1 VTFPASRG
9 VRRSSALSIVM
20 HAALLLGVV
29 VLPLL
34 WDNTLP
40 APQAE
45 VRAFFADPLTLP
57 PPPPPPPA
65 AAAHRAIPR
74 PQSSAHATAFVVPVV
89 TPDTLPASPGDLG
102 LDAAGVPG
110 GVDGGVPGGVVGGVV
125 GGLPDAPPPP
135 PVAPIRAGGD
145 VREPRKLKDVPP
157 IYPEIAVLSRLQG
170 DVVLECLVDPAGH
183 VTGVRVVRSIPV
195 FDDAAVAAVKQWVYA
210 PTLLNGVPVPLLM
223 NVTVSFRLTSR

>member
-1 VTFPASRG
+1 
-9 VRRSSALSIVM
+9 M

-34 WDNTLP
+34 LDTAALP
-40 APQAE
+40 DQPAA
-45 VRAFFADPLTLP
+45 VHAFFAPALTLAPP

-65 AAAHRAIPR
+65 AVAHREDPR
-74 PQSSAHATAFVVPVV
+74 PQPSAHTTAFVVPVV

-102 LDAAGVPG
+102 LDGGVPG
-110 GVDGGVPGGVVGGVV
+110 GVEGGVPGGVVGGVV

-135 PVAPIRAGGD
+135 PLAPIRPGGD

-170 DVVLECLVDPAGH
+170 DVVLECVVDPAGH

-210 PTLLNGVPVPLLM
+210 PTLLNGVPVALIM
-223 NVTVSFRLTSR
+223 NVTVSFRLRS